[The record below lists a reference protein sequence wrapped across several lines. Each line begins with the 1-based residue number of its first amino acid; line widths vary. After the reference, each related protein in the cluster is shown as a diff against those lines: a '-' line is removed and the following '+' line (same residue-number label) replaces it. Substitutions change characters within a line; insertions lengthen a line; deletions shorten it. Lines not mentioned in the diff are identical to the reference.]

1 MGMVHPTR
9 REIILI
15 IVFTT
20 LLGLFLQFDLSGQ
33 FTDTRGSDSL
43 LGFKVGFGGRG
54 GDGREG
60 DGRISGDRWSDD
72 VDAGIK
78 FGKTDKIAGMSEA
91 KVRWGEGGATQTEV
105 LAHAP
110 GWTIFDQLY
119 LFNGTWF
126 IVTDNPSSIPL
137 LRLMVSTGN
146 EIWNDEESIK
156 GREPT
161 EKDMRIIFPSEAKRL
176 WGQSASLVS
185 GATFLV
191 NDPPQFLDHYYH
203 FAAELLV
210 GLWRTYASLDPTI
223 NAQGVT
229 HLPSP
234 SRMMMPNVGAG
245 KWNDYAKMN
254 SFLSRAIFP
263 SMSYEYQTDFLD
275 RTDTARAFVFE
286 RVVFAD
292 RAAAFRGPEFGKTW
306 RTAAEAVTLP
316 ASKYW
321 WSPVRKNLLEF
332 VGGGGNGELDMAGDV
347 GLGVGIE
354 RPEAGDNIDLIALE
368 EEEGAMAEEKEEA
381 LEKLR
386 IEKQAK
392 MGKPVITYISRQDWG
407 RRMLKKEGH
416 ESLVKEL
423 RELEKKYGWEVNIV
437 SMDKLTRDEQIR
449 LSARTTI
456 MMGVHGNGLTHLL
469 WMNAQNPRSTV
480 IEFFFPGG
488 FAEDYEFTSRALG
501 IRHYGVWDDE
511 VFTAPDTPQVA
522 YPEGFQGNEIPL
534 KGKAVA
540 DLVVQRLLVEKPQH
554 SEREEEGGLAL

>member
-1 MGMVHPTR
+1 MASFHPTR
-9 REIILI
+9 REIVLVLIL
-15 IVFTT
+15 TT
-20 LLGLFLQFDLSGQ
+20 LMCFILQFDLSLK
-33 FTDTRGSDSL
+33 FTDSKGSDSL
-43 LGFKVGFGGRG
+43 LGFKVGFGNRYENEW
-54 GDGREG
+54 DNK
-60 DGRISGDRWSDD
+60 RIPSTAGSSSDD
-72 VDAGIK
+72 PDVGA
-78 FGKTDKIAGMSEA
+78 KTAKIAGMSEA
-91 KVRWGEGGATQTEV
+91 KVKWDDKGGNTMTTV
-105 LAHAP
+105 LGHAP
-110 GWTIFDQLY
+110 GWTIFDQIY
-119 LFNGTWF
+119 LFNGTWY
-126 IVTDNPSSIPL
+126 IVTDNPSSVPL

-176 WGQSASLVS
+176 WGNSASLVS

-234 SRMMMPNVGAG
+234 SRMMMPHTPAG

-263 SMSYEYQTDFLD
+263 SMSYEYQNDFLD
-275 RTDTARAFVFE
+275 RADTARAFMLE

-306 RTAAEAVTLP
+306 RTASEAVTLA

-321 WSPVRKNLLEF
+321 WSPIRKNLIEF
-332 VGGGGNGELDMAGDV
+332 VGGSNGDLDLAGDV
-347 GLGVGIE
+347 GLGIGLDAEPDV
-354 RPEAGDNIDLIALE
+354 DLIALE
-368 EEEGAMAEEKEEA
+368 EEEGALEEEKEEM
-381 LEKLR
+381 LEKMR
-386 IEKQAK
+386 KEKQAK
-392 MGKPVITYISRQDWG
+392 MGKPVITYVSRQEWG
-407 RRMLKKEGH
+407 RRMLLKEGH

-423 RELEKKYGWEVNIV
+423 KELEKKYNWEVNIV
-437 SMDKLTRDEQIR
+437 SMDKLSRDEQIR
-449 LSARTTI
+449 LSARTTV

-469 WMNAQNPRSTV
+469 WMNNQNPRSTV
-480 IEFFFPGG
+480 IEFFYPGG

-501 IRHYGVWDDE
+501 IRHYGIWDDQA
-511 VFTAPDTPQVA
+511 FTAPDTPQVA

-534 KGKAVA
+534 NGKVVA
-540 DLVVQRLLVEKPQH
+540 DLIVQRLLVEKPEKAQ
-554 SEREEEGGLAL
+554 RETTTELEYAE